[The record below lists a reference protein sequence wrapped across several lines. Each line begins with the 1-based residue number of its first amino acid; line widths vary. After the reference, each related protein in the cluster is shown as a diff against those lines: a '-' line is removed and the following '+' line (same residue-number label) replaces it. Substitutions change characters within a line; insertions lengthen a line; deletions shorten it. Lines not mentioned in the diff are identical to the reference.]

1 MSVSRRPVLLLAG
14 LLLAG
19 LLLALL
25 FAAGSSALLFAQGNP
40 AAPAAGARDD
50 YRRDHA
56 AEIAAETVACNARGG
71 TMAYRGLT
79 IEPVCVIQTKDAG
92 KTCSASAECEGRCLI
107 DIDKAKDEEWRSI
120 AVGAAATGVC
130 SAEELHFG
138 CYIPIEAGAARHPV
152 CAD

>member
-1 MSVSRRPVLLLAG
+1 VSVSRRPA
-14 LLLAG
+14 

-40 AAPAAGARDD
+40 PVPIAGARDL
-50 YRRDHA
+50 YRSDHA
-56 AEIAAETVACNARGG
+56 TEIAAESIACRARGG
-71 TMAYRGLT
+71 TMAYRGRT
-79 IEPVCVIQTKDAG
+79 IEPVCVIQTRDAG

-120 AVGAAATGVC
+120 AVGSTATGIC

-138 CYIPIEAGAARHPV
+138 CYIPIERGTAGHPV

>member
-1 MSVSRRPVLLLAG
+1 MSVSKRPG

-25 FAAGSSALLFAQGNP
+25 LAGGSSALLFAQDNR
-40 AAPAAGARDD
+40 AAPIADARDA
-50 YRRDHA
+50 YRHDHA
-56 AEIAAETVACNARGG
+56 ADIAAETIACRERGG
-71 TMAYRGLT
+71 TMAYRGRT

-120 AVGAAATGVC
+120 AVGAAAAGQC

-138 CYIPIEAGAARHPV
+138 CYIPIERGTAGHPV

>member
-1 MSVSRRPVLLLAG
+1 VSVSSRPG
-14 LLLAG
+14 LVLAG

-25 FAAGSSALLFAQGNP
+25 LAAGSSALLFAQDNRASP
-40 AAPAAGARDD
+40 AAAAARDA

-56 AEIAAETVACNARGG
+56 TEIAAETIACGARGG
-71 TMAYRGLT
+71 AMAYRGRT

-92 KTCSASAECEGRCLI
+92 KSCSASTECEGRCLI
-107 DIDKAKDEEWRSI
+107 DIDKARDEEWRSI
-120 AVGAAATGVC
+120 AVSAPAAGVC

-138 CYIPIEAGAARHPV
+138 CYIPIERGAAGHPV

>member
-1 MSVSRRPVLLLAG
+1 MSVSRRQGLLLAG

-25 FAAGSSALLFAQGNP
+25 VAAGSSALLFAQDNP
-40 AAPAAGARDD
+40 PVPITGARDS
-50 YRRDHA
+50 YRRDHGA
-56 AEIAAETVACNARGG
+56 DIAAETIACRARAG
-71 TMAYRGLT
+71 TMAYRGRT

-107 DIDKAKDEEWRSI
+107 DIDKAKDEEWRAI

-138 CYIPIEAGAARHPV
+138 CYIPIERGTAGHPV